1 MLPATIHHLSIN
13 QHCAATDNQQH
24 WIEVDWKKHPDVA
37 SGKSHDAIEEEIFL
51 ASVDHGSLVSR
62 GSWFKAESERP
73 EEKMFFRATFAAAS
87 ADQIDEA
94 IKRFGDALRAQF
106 KLS

>member
-1 MLPATIHHLSIN
+1 M
-13 QHCAATDNQQH
+13 
-24 WIEVDWKKHPDVA
+24 E
-37 SGKSHDAIEEEIFL
+37 
-51 ASVDHGSLVSR
+51 HGSLVSR
-62 GSWFKAESERP
+62 GSWFKADNKRP

-106 KLS
+106 GLS

>member
-1 MLPATIHHLSIN
+1 M
-13 QHCAATDNQQH
+13 
-24 WIEVDWKKHPDVA
+24 
-37 SGKSHDAIEEEIFL
+37 
-51 ASVDHGSLVSR
+51 ASVEHGSLVSR
-62 GSWFKAESERP
+62 GSWFKADNKRP

-106 KLS
+106 GLS